1 MTRPAVL
8 LIHSGGF
15 SSRQWRKL
23 RDLLEPDFRVV
34 APDLF
39 EARDTQWK
47 ESDGPFHFSFDVD
60 YVESLVNEPM
70 HVVGHSYGGLLAL
83 QLALRRPELVRS
95 IAAYDPVSFGV
106 LDAVEDA
113 DAIAGLAAGL
123 KQTWEPD
130 ASGVDESWLR
140 AYVDWWSGPGAWDQ
154 AGDPTRASFRAM
166 GIRMFYGVMSLA
178 ADRTTRATYAT
189 IDAPTLLLGGELS
202 PMPERRVVQ
211 RLAAALP
218 NSHLL
223 LFDGLGHMG
232 PISHPHLVNGPIVE
246 HVRNFASSRASLPS
260 GL

>member
-1 MTRPAVL
+1 MTKPAAL

-23 RDLLEPDFRVV
+23 RELLEPDFRVV

-39 EARDTQWK
+39 ESRDTGWK
-47 ESDGPFHFSFDVD
+47 EGEPFHFSLDVD
-60 YVESLVNEPM
+60 YVESLVDEPV

-95 IAAYDPVSFGV
+95 IAAYDPVTFGV
-106 LDAVEDA
+106 LDEVEDA

-140 AYVDWWSGPGAWDQ
+140 AYVEWWSGPGAWDQ
-154 AGDPTRASFRAM
+154 AGDPTRAAFRAM
-166 GIRMFYGVMSLA
+166 GIKMFYGVMSLA

-189 IDAPTLLLGGELS
+189 IGVPTLVMGGELS

-218 NSHLL
+218 HARLR
-223 LFDGLGHMG
+223 LFGELGHMG
-232 PISHPHLVNGPIVE
+232 PISHPAVVNEPIVE
-246 HVRNFASSRASLPS
+246 HLRGVSHR
-260 GL
+260 